1 MSDCCKHHHKETPE
15 PEGHGC
21 CGSKTRIDWLLWG
34 SLTIVALA
42 YATHLFG
49 LEQHLG
55 WAPLIEFTHGAHELM
70 TKMWWGVVAGIV
82 AVGVMHQVPRE
93 AVMKVMGR
101 SGSIG
106 GIFRAVLGGVALD
119 LCNHGILMVGM
130 KLYERGATL
139 GQTFAFLIASP
150 WNSFSL
156 TFILVAL
163 VGLPMTL
170 LFILLSILIALA
182 TGILV
187 EKVIH
192 PPDRETIEANEE
204 TLSWTEV
211 WQRTRES
218 FPNKSQLLLV
228 LLKDGLKESRMVLR
242 WVFFG
247 VVLAAGIRALFDPQ
261 SFQEWFGPSIS
272 GLFLTL
278 AGATII
284 EVCSE
289 GSTPIGA
296 DLVTRANAPGNGFVF
311 LMAGAA
317 TDYTEIMALKE
328 TTGRW
333 SKALLL
339 PAVTVPQVLVIGYIV
354 NLLG

>member
-1 MSDCCKHHHKETPE
+1 MSHCCEHHKDPE
-15 PEGHGC
+15 PEEEHC
-21 CGSKTRIDWLLWG
+21 CGSKSRIDWLLWG
-34 SLTIVALA
+34 SLIVVVLA
-42 YATHLFG
+42 YGIHLFG
-49 LEQHLG
+49 LEASVPWPAL
-55 WAPLIEFTHGAHELM
+55 ADFTHGVHELM

-101 SGSIG
+101 SGSVSGIG
-106 GIFRAVLGGVALD
+106 RAVLGGIALD
-119 LCNHGILMVGM
+119 LCNHGILLVGM

-139 GQTFAFLIASP
+139 GQVFAFLIASP

-156 TFILVAL
+156 TLILVAL
-163 VGLPMTL
+163 IGLPMTL
-170 LFILLSILIALA
+170 LFILFSAVIALV
-182 TGILV
+182 TGLLV
-187 EKVIH
+187 EKLIH
-192 PPDRETIEANEE
+192 PPKREQVDNPDEVLT
-204 TLSWTEV
+204 WREV
-211 WQRTRES
+211 WQRTRQS
-218 FPNKSQLLLV
+218 FPSKSRLVPV
-228 LLKDGLKESRMVLR
+228 LLKDGLMESRMVLR

-247 VVLAAGIRALFDPQ
+247 VVLAAGIRGLFDPAT
-261 SFQEWFGPSIS
+261 FQEWFGPSVA

-296 DLVTRANAPGNGFVF
+296 DLVNRAGAPGNGFVF

-317 TDYTEIMALKE
+317 TDYTELMALKE

-333 SKALLL
+333 GKALLL
-339 PAVTVPQVLVIGYIV
+339 PAVTVPQVLLVGYLINV
-354 NLLG
+354 FGT

>member
-1 MSDCCKHHHKETPE
+1 MSCCCESKKPE
-15 PEGHGC
+15 PEEEHC
-21 CGSKTRIDWLLWG
+21 CGSKARIDVLLWG
-34 SLTIVALA
+34 SLLVVVFA
-42 YATHLFG
+42 YGAHLFG
-49 LEQHLG
+49 LEEVLG
-55 WAPLIEFTHGAHELM
+55 WAAMTDFTHGVHELM
-70 TKMWWGVVAGIV
+70 TKMWWGVVAGIL

-93 AVMKVMGR
+93 AIMKVMGK
-101 SGSIG
+101 SGSVTGIG
-106 GIFRAVLGGVALD
+106 RAVLGGVALD
-119 LCNHGILMVGM
+119 LCNHGILLVGM

-139 GQTFAFLIASP
+139 GQVFAFLIASP

-156 TFILVAL
+156 TLILIAL
-163 VGLPMTL
+163 IGLPMTL
-170 LFILLSILIALA
+170 LFILFSAVIALV

-187 EKVIH
+187 DKCIH
-192 PPDRETIEANEE
+192 PPNRESVELEDTV
-204 TLSWTEV
+204 LSWGEV
-211 WQRTRES
+211 WQRTRAS
-218 FPNKSQLLLV
+218 FPTKSRFV
-228 LLKDGLKESRMVLR
+228 PVIVKDGVKESRMVLR

-247 VVLAAGIRALFDPQ
+247 VVLAALIRALLDP
-261 SFQEWFGPSIS
+261 STFHEWFGPSVA

-296 DLVTRANAPGNGFVF
+296 DLVTRAGAPGNGFVF

-333 SKALLL
+333 GKALLL
-339 PAVTVPQVLVIGYIV
+339 PAVTVPQVLIIGY
-354 NLLG
+354 LLNTLS